1 MKNNNFKM
9 VIVLTLISVIAAL
22 ILSTVYSVT
31 KEPIAE
37 AYRQEFVQ
45 GLKMVLP
52 DFDNEPD
59 REFIVIKNRKIY
71 IAKKKCGSDVHA
83 PAIGLGCIAQSG
95 EDNGSIVGYAMKTS
109 SFKGYSGLIEVLI
122 GIDTKGKITG
132 IEILKHAETP
142 GLGSKIE
149 SDWFKKEFV
158 GLTADDNIAVKK
170 DGGKI
175 DQFSGATISPRA
187 VCEAVS
193 NGLKFLKE
201 NLNK

>member
-9 VIVLTLISVIAAL
+9 VIVLTLISIVAAL

-37 AYRQEFVQ
+37 AYRQEFVK
-45 GLKMVLP
+45 GLTIVLP
-52 DFDNEPD
+52 KFDNEPD
-59 REFIVIKNRKIY
+59 REFKTVGDRKIY
-71 IAKKKCGSDVHA
+71 VAKKGDK
-83 PAIGLGCIAQSG
+83 
-95 EDNGSIVGYAMKTS
+95 IVGYALRAS
-109 SFKGYSGLIEVLI
+109 SMKGYSGLIEVLI
-122 GIDTKGKITG
+122 GIDTTGKVIG

-149 SDWFKKEFV
+149 SSWFKKEFV
-158 GLTADDNIAVKK
+158 GLTAKDNIAVKK
-170 DGGKI
+170 DGGQI

-193 NGLKFLKE
+193 SGLKFLKQ
-201 NLNK
+201 NISN

>member
-9 VIVLTLISVIAAL
+9 VIVLTFISIIAAL

-59 REFIVIKNRKIY
+59 REFKTVNDKKIY
-71 IAKKKCGSDVHA
+71 VAKKN
-83 PAIGLGCIAQSG
+83 
-95 EDNGSIVGYAMKTS
+95 ENIVGYAMRTS
-109 SFKGYSGLIEVLI
+109 SLKGYSGLIEVLI
-122 GIDTKGKITG
+122 GIDTKGKVTG